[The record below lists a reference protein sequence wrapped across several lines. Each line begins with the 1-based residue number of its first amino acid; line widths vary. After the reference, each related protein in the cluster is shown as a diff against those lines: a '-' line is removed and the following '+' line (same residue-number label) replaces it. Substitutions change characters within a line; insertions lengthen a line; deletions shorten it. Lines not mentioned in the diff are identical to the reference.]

1 MRELPLPTVRKLAR
15 HRLCLGDASDG
26 ASFRA
31 LFPVVRRADSRASLV
46 VTSPP
51 YYNQRDYS
59 TWNSYDD
66 YLADID
72 RVIALIAEFSAD
84 ASACCWIVGD
94 SVRDGLDIPADHS
107 LIFRRRGFRYRD
119 KIAWVKPTA
128 AYSIPRS
135 RHIDRGRY
143 FPALRWET
151 VLVFTRARHPRFDL
165 EDVPLVKRYDT
176 NVWEIQ
182 HVVGSAQS
190 RIGHPAVFPEEL
202 VRRCVRAYSR
212 KNDIVLDPFL
222 GSGTTLL
229 VCEELRRRCFG
240 IDISRRYFEP
250 AASRWSAKPELCRD
264 ARRSASRTTPHA
276 RN

>member
-1 MRELPLPTVRKLAR
+1 MAEMLSPSIQKLGR
-15 HRLCLGDASDG
+15 HRLCLGDARDS
-26 ASFRA
+26 AAFSA
-31 LFPVVRRADSRASLV
+31 LFPRLERSRRASLV

-59 TWNSYDD
+59 TWASYDD
-66 YLADID
+66 YLADMD
-72 RVIALIAEFSAD
+72 RVIELMAAYCAETC
-84 ASACCWIVGD
+84 ACCWIIGD
-94 SVRDGLDIPADHS
+94 SVRDRADIPADHS
-107 LIFRRRGFRYRD
+107 VLFRRHGWRFRD

-151 VLVFTRARHPRFDL
+151 VLVFTRARHPCFDL
-165 EDVPLVKRYDT
+165 EDVPLVKRHDT

-212 KNDIVLDPFL
+212 KNDVVLDPFL

-240 IDISRRYFEP
+240 IEISPRYLDLAVSRWRWRQGSSRRHI
-250 AASRWSAKPELCRD
+250 L
-264 ARRSASRTTPHA
+264 A